1 MSHSNRPLAHPRRT
15 ALSLLLPALL
25 LAGAAQ
31 AQATPDGADEVTEL
45 DAVQVNAYRTTTH
58 TSGATKTDTPIAEIP
73 RSISVIAREE
83 LDARGAI
90 NLNEAMRYVAG
101 VVLESTGQDNR

>member
-31 AQATPDGADEVTEL
+31 AQATPDGASEVT
-45 DAVQVNAYRTTTH
+45 
-58 TSGATKTDTPIAEIP
+58 
-73 RSISVIAREE
+73 
-83 LDARGAI
+83 
-90 NLNEAMRYVAG
+90 
-101 VVLESTGQDNR
+101 

>member
-31 AQATPDGADEVTEL
+31 AQATPDGASEVTEL
-45 DAVQVNAYRTTTH
+45 DAVQVNAYRVTTAPARPRPT
-58 TSGATKTDTPIAEIP
+58 P
-73 RSISVIAREE
+73 RSPKSPGPSR
-83 LDARGAI
+83 
-90 NLNEAMRYVAG
+90 
-101 VVLESTGQDNR
+101 